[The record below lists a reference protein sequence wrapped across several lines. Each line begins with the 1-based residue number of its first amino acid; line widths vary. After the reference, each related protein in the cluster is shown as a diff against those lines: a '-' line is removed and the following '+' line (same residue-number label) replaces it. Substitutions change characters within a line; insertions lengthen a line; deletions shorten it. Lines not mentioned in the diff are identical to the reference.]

1 MSISNFVSLIGDD
14 IKRLNAAVKSFRD
27 SQGVGGMST
36 EMLST
41 EEFAEA
47 QAMVRK
53 ANYLAASD
61 KKWAVALEKNV
72 IYLEDLFE
80 KEERKKIESGY
91 YLTHEPT
98 AEQETHEVKID
109 ALFATIPD
117 GYVIRARPGS
127 VFSLRK
133 HKGYRPDIYGTDG
146 RRVIQR
152 LSAAAEYVDPETKV
166 KGVPKLPNGE
176 VDYSKLPPYAY
187 LQIDNAAPAL
197 SLLDK
202 HNLRLEFG
210 GAQFIVEEFG
220 ITGMYIG
227 SPTGNSGG
235 HHLNLGT
242 WRTRHYMK
250 VGYTS
255 GWKNCFMPP
264 IDGWTEEQPFNASGY
279 STKGYYLQGFST
291 ADFAVDLSRFDNNS
305 CRFDL
310 YKPDLARLK
319 KMYYDNPAQYRLESL
334 GGYRE
339 SLDDA
344 QPGFW
349 IHHFPQFDGTVK
361 HDSVGTWNGLQ
372 YGGGGTNNAICILGD
387 QGSTIVDFDIRGF
400 AGCAIAYGKL
410 ATWTGED
417 VGRGNVAA
425 AKAAGIVAE
434 NQQILGGR
442 FTHNYV
448 GGVNILRCQGL
459 YCVFLKN
466 EGIVGHPQWSPQHSR
481 DGADQTIDPGYG
493 FCTGRS
499 LPCTD
504 LTVMHCDF
512 GICARKCMDAHA
524 GSRIKY
530 NYNRGY
536 AGFYAV
542 SIAVEDTLSVGANNR
557 TQEETTHKYQDAVFE
572 ISHNTWYSAK
582 FGIHLNNGGLGP
594 DTDEGNKRRRNVQ
607 LTFAEEANKNVMA
620 LKPLWWNRFN
630 FRLIGNNIYAPVAI
644 NWNYGYGGFTIKDN
658 DLVYARPFGPAYAD
672 SVSSVAVV
680 NGGTGY
686 DVGDVIEVHG
696 GNAETSRGATGF
708 VTAVSATGA
717 ITAINVPAGGDYYG
731 DCKVRVISVN
741 GKGAAFNV
749 NIRNNNAVA
758 IYFGAI
764 KARGKSFGDIISG
777 NRIRNSP
784 DGNYGTALSLNTLTG
799 ATVSDN
805 KIDVTPYAT
814 VQYGESSWMAY
825 KSVNAFRSGLETTP
839 FRHYNTYGDGGPIT
853 YTEWTG
859 NFWYNQ
865 MTMACGMVKEP
876 TENANS
882 KENDSPPQLDW
893 KGKNAST
900 PVNDLNY
907 VINGRKLWSNPSYVE
922 QYSKPPLSPVRMP
935 TLMEG
940 AEIIRFSLKNK
951 NFTNAYYSDDGVYP
965 IVEAK
970 PMDIRHQPQANWKG
984 VNIATRTFH
993 TTKTVGSVMAGVKL
1007 YVPFGTTDKISS
1019 MTFKIKIVSPPN
1031 VKAAAISLVG
1041 AGNVSAMLIGN
1052 VAGGGG
1058 AFVDGT
1064 TQYFKPHKSLVDA
1077 GCYINGVKVTA
1088 DTRVNIG
1095 EWYTVALTGNFTD
1108 GNVSL
1113 AHEDFMGTPISEA
1126 GISLGAPSNLNNG
1139 VTAEF
1144 QDITVYKYKQL
1155 TDTSMKKLTKD
1166 LAAAPEFVDTNP
1178 VVTRTSDTMMMF
1190 STSTHGV
1197 SPLAV
1202 PVPNKTV
1209 IPTQTLTMNTVQSR
1223 TAVTRGKTFEE
1234 IEKVLGSKVNDDGLK
1249 ALYGGTVGEVK
1260 PATVPARKLSEIT
1273 GKFVFEFKT
1282 DSVVRQSGRN
1292 FDSVLSSESGSR
1304 KMELIPVSG
1313 LTANE
1318 INGIPVASEMTKE
1331 HYLDLTEGKGF
1342 AKVLKVPNATK
1353 GTGLVVRGFSADTNT
1368 ATGNYVTIVMPV
1380 LITNLPGNRPSA
1392 VWCAGIKTTVGAD
1405 VGAEQPTATSNTLSK
1420 MSVVLNRENPRS
1432 TEFVRITGPQ
1442 NHLAFVD
1449 GARIN
1454 ADTQISGGA
1463 WHVVVFRG
1471 RLDNTNAFIIGTTY
1485 NYNGSVEMSLGS
1497 GFTVFEGTML
1507 SDDEVVEYTKQ
1518 LTTTYPDYQNVT
1530 VA

>member
-1 MSISNFVSLIGDD
+1 MSITNFVSLIGDD
-14 IKRLNAAVKSFRD
+14 IKRLNAAVKAFRD

-47 QAMVRK
+47 QARVRK
-53 ANYLAASD
+53 ANYLSSAD

-72 IYLEDLFE
+72 IYLEDLFD

-98 AEQETHEVKID
+98 AEQETHEIKID

-152 LSAAAEYVDPETKV
+152 LSAASEYVDPVTKV
-166 KGVPKLPNGE
+166 KGVPKLPSGE
-176 VDYSKLPPYAY
+176 IDYSKLPPYAY

-202 HNLRLEFG
+202 HNLRLDFD

-264 IDGWTEEQPFNASGY
+264 IDGWSQEQPFNASGY

-291 ADFAVDLSRFDNNS
+291 SDFAVDLSRFDNNS

-319 KMYYDNPAQYRLESL
+319 KMYFENPAQYRLESL

-349 IHHFPQFDGTVK
+349 IHHFPQFDGSVK

-387 QGSTIVDFDIRGF
+387 QGSTVVDFDIRGF

-417 VGRGNVAA
+417 VGRGNVPA

-442 FTHNYV
+442 FAHNYV
-448 GGVNILRCQGL
+448 GGINILRCQGM

-481 DGADQTIDPGYG
+481 DGTDQTIDPGYG

-512 GICARKCMDAHA
+512 GICARKCMDAHS

-530 NYNRGY
+530 NFNRGY

-542 SIAVEDTLSVGANNR
+542 SIAVEDTLSVGPNNR
-557 TQEETTHKYQDAVFE
+557 TQEETTHKYQDALFE
-572 ISHNTWYSAK
+572 ISYNTWWSSK
-582 FGIHLNNGGLGP
+582 FGVHLNNGGLGP
-594 DTDEGNKRRRNVQ
+594 DTDEGNKRRRNTMVM
-607 LTFAEEANKNVMA
+607 FVEEANKQVNA

-630 FRLIGNNIYAPVAI
+630 FRIIGNNIYAPVAI

-658 DLVYARPFGPAYAD
+658 DLVYARPFGSAYAD
-672 SVSSVAVV
+672 SVSSVSVSS
-680 NGGTGY
+680 GGTGY
-686 DVGDVIEVHG
+686 AVGDVIEVYG
-696 GNAETSRGATGF
+696 GNSETARGAVGF
-708 VTAVSATGA
+708 VSSVNATGA
-717 ITAINVPAGGDYYG
+717 ITGVNVPSGGDYYG

-741 GKGAAFNV
+741 GKGAVFNV

-764 KARGKSFGDIISG
+764 KNRGMSFGDIITG

-784 DGNYGTALSLNTLTG
+784 DGNYATALALNALTG

-814 VQYGESSWMAY
+814 VRYGESPDMAY
-825 KSVNAFRSGLETTP
+825 KSVNAFRSGLPTKPFSHSTT
-839 FRHYNTYGDGGPIT
+839 YSDGGQIT
-853 YTEWTG
+853 HTSWHG
-859 NFWYNQ
+859 NFWYDQ
-865 MTMACGMVKEP
+865 MTMARGMVKEP
-876 TENANS
+876 PENTNS
-882 KENDSPPQLDW
+882 MATDVEPKYDW
-893 KGKNAST
+893 KNGGASS
-900 PVNDLNY
+900 PVNDFNF
-907 VINGRKLWSNPSYVE
+907 VANGRKLWSNPNYAE
-922 QYSKPPLSPVRMP
+922 QYSKPPLLRVRMP
-935 TLMEG
+935 SLLEG
-940 AEIIRFSLKNK
+940 PEIIRFTLRNK

-970 PMDIRHQPQANWKG
+970 TVNVNHHPQANWRG
-984 VNIATRTFH
+984 VDVNTKTLH
-993 TTKTVGSVMAGVKL
+993 STKTVGSVMAGVKL
-1007 YVPFGTTDKISS
+1007 YIPFGETDKISS
-1019 MTFKIKIVSPPN
+1019 MAFKFKLVSPPN
-1031 VKAAAISLVG
+1031 NRAAAINLIG
-1041 AGNVSAMLIGN
+1041 AGNLNTLLLGN
-1052 VAGGGG
+1052 ENAG

-1064 TQYFKPHKSLVDA
+1064 DQYFKPHRSFVEA
-1077 GCYINGVKVTA
+1077 GLYVNGVKATTE
-1088 DTRVNIG
+1088 TRIKVG
-1095 EWYTVALTGNFTD
+1095 EWYTIAFNGNFTD
-1108 GNVSL
+1108 GAL
-1113 AHEDFMGTPISEA
+1113 EPPHEDFMGTPISPA
-1126 GISLGAPSNLNNG
+1126 GITLGAQSNMNNG
-1139 VTAEF
+1139 ITGEF
-1144 QDITVYKYKQL
+1144 KDITVYKYKQL
-1155 TDTSMKKLTKD
+1155 TENGLQKLSAD
-1166 LAAAPEFVDTNP
+1166 LSATPEFTDATP
-1178 VVTRTSDTMMMF
+1178 VVVRGGDSMIMF
-1190 STSTHGV
+1190 STNTHGV
-1197 SPLAV
+1197 SPLKAAT
-1202 PVPNKTV
+1202 PNKTV
-1209 IPTQTLTMNTVQSR
+1209 VPTQTLTMNTVEAR
-1223 TAVTRGKTFEE
+1223 TAVTRGKTFEQLE
-1234 IEKVLGSKVNDDGLK
+1234 ATLGSKAQDAALK
-1249 ALYGGTVGEVK
+1249 ALYGGEVGNVR
-1260 PATVPARKLSEIT
+1260 PRTPSSRTLDQIDN
-1273 GKFVFEFKT
+1273 KFVFEFKT
-1282 DSVVRQSGRN
+1282 DAVVRQPNRT
-1292 FDSVLSSESGSR
+1292 FDSVLSTESNAR
-1304 KMELIPVSG
+1304 KMEIVPVSALSATDLEG
-1313 LTANE
+1313 VPVANE
-1318 INGIPVASEMTKE
+1318 MKKE
-1331 HYLDLTEGKGF
+1331 HYLDLTAGKGF
-1342 AKVLKVPNATK
+1342 AKVLRVPNASQ
-1353 GTGLVVRGFSADTNT
+1353 GTGLFIRGFNSTTAG
-1368 ATGNYVTIVMPV
+1368 ATGNDVTIVMP
-1380 LITNLPGNRPSA
+1380 IRIINLPGDRLGA
-1392 VWCAGIKTTVGAD
+1392 VWCSGAKTTVGGN
-1405 VGAEQPTATSNTLSK
+1405 VGEELPTSTSNTLTRLS
-1420 MSVVLNRENPRS
+1420 SVFTRETPRS
-1432 TEFVRITGPQ
+1432 AEIVKMTAPQ
-1442 NHLAFVD
+1442 NNLTFVD
-1449 GARIN
+1449 GVRIDS
-1454 ADTQISGGA
+1454 DTQITGGV

-1471 RLDNTNAFIIGTTY
+1471 RLTGTNGFIIGTPQ
-1485 NYNGSVEMSLGS
+1485 NYNGSVEMEVGS
-1497 GFTVFEGTML
+1497 GLTIFEGTTL
-1507 SDDEVVEYTKQ
+1507 TDDEVIEYTKQ
-1518 LTTTYPDYQNVT
+1518 LATTYPEYNNVT